1 MWVGVWKKVFRHWPH
16 CRDCGRERLT
26 KRIFSN
32 MDSGILYITQ
42 INNDGAGIELSDWGA
57 KAIGKINLAKG
68 VVRPWRIGYR
78 IWRLNI
84 NLFWK
89 TDSAGILGP
98 VGYLLAAFI
107 QSSLSILGFAYL

>member
-1 MWVGVWKKVFRHWPH
+1 MVRVPFNVGGVWKKVFRHWPH

-84 NLFWK
+84 NLF
-89 TDSAGILGP
+89 
-98 VGYLLAAFI
+98 
-107 QSSLSILGFAYL
+107 

>member
-1 MWVGVWKKVFRHWPH
+1 MH
-16 CRDCGRERLT
+16 
-26 KRIFSN
+26 
-32 MDSGILYITQ
+32 ITQ
-42 INNDGAGIELSDWGA
+42 INDDGAGIELPDWGA
-57 KAIGKINLAKG
+57 QAIGEINLAKG

-98 VGYLLAAFI
+98 VGYLLATFI
-107 QSSLSILGFAYL
+107 QSRDLTPFWWTPDIQPSRAGKKGNLPP